1 MAGPLAVAMAAL
13 LVAGTAAVMVVEKA
27 EPMEEARVALK
38 AGLMVGAGVA
48 AWAARWAEL
57 PRSQTERCLIL
68 DH

>member
-1 MAGPLAVAMAAL
+1 MAGPLVA
-13 LVAGTAAVMVVEKA
+13 EKA

-38 AGLMVGAGVA
+38 AGLMAMVGVA